1 MKYVTVSAKIR
12 RDTYEKLKTYNISIS
27 KVIRE
32 ALEREIERKE
42 EEELKKL
49 LEEAGRILR
58 KIPEKELMEAI
69 RSTREER

>member
-12 RDTYEKLKTYNISIS
+12 RDTYEKLKKYNISIS

-32 ALEREIERKE
+32 ALEREIERREK
-42 EEELKKL
+42 EELKKL

-58 KIPEKELMEAI
+58 KIPKKELMEAI

>member
-32 ALEREIERKE
+32 ALEREIERRKN
-42 EEELKKL
+42 KKTFR
-49 LEEAGRILR
+49 GGW
-58 KIPEKELMEAI
+58 KNTWKG
-69 RSTREER
+69 S